1 MAHAVQWCALMAAS
15 HVDPE
20 HLHVEL
26 ALHAANVLLGMEAGQ
41 L

>member
-1 MAHAVQWCALMAAS
+1 MAAS
-15 HVDPE
+15 HADPE
-20 HLHVEL
+20 HLNVEL

>member
-1 MAHAVQWCALMAAS
+1 MAAS
-15 HVDPE
+15 YDNPE
-20 HLHVEL
+20 HINVEL